1 MKTYKTYTMHTVG
14 RLTVYVSDD
23 THCVP
28 HAVAWDSSNPVT
40 LYPYIRGYRLKSS
53 YTCGH
58 SYQLNTIQQTC
69 DGFVVCFGFE
79 SPLGKESYCF

>member
-1 MKTYKTYTMHTVG
+1 MFKPFFVDCSGKKHIFP
-14 RLTVYVSDD
+14 DD
-23 THCVP
+23 R
-28 HAVAWDSSNPVT
+28 ALKRSLALAWR
-40 LYPYIRGYRLKSS
+40 RGEDVFCFKYRLKSS

-69 DGFVVCFGFE
+69 GGFVVCFGFE

>member
-1 MKTYKTYTMHTVG
+1 MFKPFFV
-14 RLTVYVSDD
+14 D
-23 THCVP
+23 C
-28 HAVAWDSSNPVT
+28 
-40 LYPYIRGYRLKSS
+40 LKSS